1 MYEHTFGF
9 RRDPNLRA
17 SDADREAIGE
27 RLRSHHAD
35 GRLDADEF
43 QERIDRCYKAKT
55 VGELDE
61 LVADLP
67 REGERPSGGVRFGYR
82 AFGFPIIPIAFLAV
96 AIAIGAGWHHGAI
109 GLLWLVP
116 LFFLIRVCVWR
127 RFGRWGMARHH
138 WTERQL

>member
-17 SDADREAIGE
+17 SDADREATGE
-27 RLRSHHAD
+27 RLRRHHAD

-43 QERIDRCYKAKT
+43 QERIDRCYSAKT

-61 LVADLP
+61 LVTDLP
-67 REGERPSGGVRFGYR
+67 REREQQSGRMRLARR
-82 AFGFPIIPIAFLAV
+82 AFAFPLIPIAFVVLAIS
-96 AIAIGAGWHHGAI
+96 IAAGGHHEGF
-109 GLLWLVP
+109 GLLWLIP
-116 LFFLIRVCVWR
+116 LFFLIRFCVWR

-138 WTERQL
+138 WTERQI